1 MTEAAL
7 RFKFLGNR
15 AAHRQPN
22 TKKGGEWAPF
32 APLPHSRSQGG
43 EAATRRHP
51 PSPAES
57 SATHEHEP

>member
-7 RFKFLGNR
+7 RFKFLANR
-15 AAHRQPN
+15 VVHRQPN

-32 APLPHSRSQGG
+32 APLPHKRSQGG

-51 PSPAES
+51 PKALPS
-57 SATHEHEP
+57 TNMNL